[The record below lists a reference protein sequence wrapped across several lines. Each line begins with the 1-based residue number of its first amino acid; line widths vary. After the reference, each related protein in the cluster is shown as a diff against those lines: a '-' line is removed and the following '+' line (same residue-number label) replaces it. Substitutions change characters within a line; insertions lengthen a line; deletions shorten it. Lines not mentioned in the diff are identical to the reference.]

1 MKFQLNVKNESKE
14 VNLLVNLMK
23 KYEEKINKNVY
34 IYYSLRHSK
43 KMN

>member
-34 IYYSLRHSK
+34 IYIIH
-43 KMN
+43 